1 MYAIGYEVSCCIRTT
16 RRKQEKK
23 KSRKTERE
31 YRQVRMPKEVYDE
44 LIKMGTAGNSIGDVV
59 SRLIKFPKEHHGGS
73 D

>member
-1 MYAIGYEVSCCIRTT
+1 MSCCIRTT

-59 SRLIKFPKEHHGGS
+59 ARLIKFYKEHHGSS